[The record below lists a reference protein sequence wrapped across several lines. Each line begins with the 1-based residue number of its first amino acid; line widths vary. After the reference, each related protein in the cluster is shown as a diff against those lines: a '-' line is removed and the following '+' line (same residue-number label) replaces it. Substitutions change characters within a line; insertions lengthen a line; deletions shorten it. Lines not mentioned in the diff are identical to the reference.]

1 MKVVVV
7 IPTYNEAENLE
18 EMASA
23 IFSLPI
29 PGISLLVIDDNSP
42 DGTGNIANS
51 LAERYSSKFKV
62 LHRKKKLGLGT
73 AYAQG
78 FKEAIEWGAEVIIE
92 MDADFSHDPKYL
104 TKLVEYIQ
112 DNDVVVASRYTKGG
126 ETDKDWGV
134 SRVMLSTF
142 GNLYAS
148 LLTGVRVK
156 DSTSGFKAFRKHV
169 IESMDFD
176 SFICKGF
183 AFQVEMAYL
192 CQKKGFK
199 IAEIPVKFTDR
210 RKGTSKI
217 NYRIIIEA
225 LIKIPMMRLK
235 HL

>member
-18 EMASA
+18 DMAAA

-29 PGISLLVIDDNSP
+29 PDTSLLIIDDNSP
-42 DGTGNIANS
+42 DGTGDIADSIARING
-51 LAERYSSKFKV
+51 ERFKV
-62 LHRKKKLGLGT
+62 VHRQKKLGLGP
-73 AYAQG
+73 AYIQG
-78 FKEAIEWGAEVIIE
+78 FREAIDWGAEVIVE

-104 TKLVEYIQ
+104 TELVEYIQ
-112 DNDVVVASRYTKGG
+112 DNDVVVASRYTQGG
-126 ETDKDWGV
+126 EADRDWGV
-134 SRVMLSTF
+134 SRLMLSTF

-148 LLTGVRVK
+148 LMTGVKVK

-169 IESMDFD
+169 IESIDFD

-183 AFQVEMAYL
+183 AFQVEMAYV
-192 CQKKGFK
+192 CQRKGFK
-199 IAEIPVKFTDR
+199 IFEIPVKFTDR
-210 RKGTSKI
+210 RKGKSKI
-217 NYRIIIEA
+217 NYSIIIEA

>member
-18 EMASA
+18 DLASA

-29 PGISLLVIDDNSP
+29 PDISLLIIDDNSP
-42 DGTGNIANS
+42 DGTGDIADS
-51 LAERYSSKFKV
+51 LAKRHRDRFKV
-62 LHRKKKLGLGT
+62 LHRKQKLGLGT
-73 AYAQG
+73 AYIQG
-78 FKEAIEWGAEVIIE
+78 FREAIAWGAEVIVE

-104 TKLVEYIQ
+104 TLLVENIQ

-126 ETDKDWGV
+126 EADRDWGV
-134 SRVMLSTF
+134 SRIMLSGF

-148 LLTGVRVK
+148 LFTGVKVK

-183 AFQVEMAYL
+183 AFQIEMAYL
-192 CQKKGFK
+192 CQKQGFR
-199 IAEIPVKFTDR
+199 ITEIPVKFTDR
-210 RKGTSKI
+210 RKGVSKI

-225 LIKIPMMRLK
+225 LIKIPMMRLR